1 MGRVTPGSSAALG
14 CSRHPCEDFIHT
26 EALGSP
32 PFYCEHYRFLKETL
46 RNKSVC
52 TMSWFKTFFLFKQQK
67 KGTEQAYKEK
77 KGFEPIAPT
86 PLLDKEK
93 T

>member
-1 MGRVTPGSSAALG
+1 
-14 CSRHPCEDFIHT
+14 
-26 EALGSP
+26 
-32 PFYCEHYRFLKETL
+32 
-46 RNKSVC
+46 
-52 TMSWFKTFFLFKQQK
+52 MSWFKTFFLFKQQK